1 VHCMCMRVC
10 VHACSNLV
18 SVRASTW
25 GLDDNDSSKRTTM
38 HGLHDLCKVGSTI
51 TISCTSVVQSGA
63 LVYIFS
69 CTVVDIH
76 HVCILVLPHVC
87 VSVAEGKLVLRSLV
101 MQLRRRMPPKA
112 LTADGIHEVGVCVLF
127 RAVCA
132 SIGLPCECV

>member
-1 VHCMCMRVC
+1 MCMRVC
-10 VHACSNLV
+10 VHVCSNLV

-69 CTVVDIH
+69 CVGVDI
-76 HVCILVLPHVC
+76 PSC
-87 VSVAEGKLVLRSLV
+87 VYSG
-101 MQLRRRMPPKA
+101 
-112 LTADGIHEVGVCVLF
+112 LTACLCVCCRGQVS
-127 RAVCA
+127 A
-132 SIGLPCECV
+132 SIIGDAAEATNATEGSYC